1 MLIPVCR
8 AKGKKNSYYLPRRLF
23 MAVPVVKA
31 DVRPKDFVN
40 GYAEIEVLEGVHKL
54 VRSYKC
60 ELKAG
65 STVHPKLFKD
75 SGVFYC
81 FTSGT
86 GYVLTKKEAY
96 NIKELSFFCP
106 DWDNDNYAIYAA
118 TDMQFVKFV
127 SYMVESDWK
136 HYKETHSIL
145 PFFKAASDG
154 QPYTQSCKGPNT
166 MSWSIISAGQAGRFL
181 CGVVKGVGK
190 GEGTVEKGHPSV
202 DQWNIILE
210 GSDILMEVEG
220 EKIHHL
226 PGDMSYIYGGPDH
239 SLIPNGPD
247 KTCYYI
253 WFEHKT
259 AEWED

>member
-1 MLIPVCR
+1 
-8 AKGKKNSYYLPRRLF
+8 
-23 MAVPVVKA
+23 MAVPVVKTSE
-31 DVRPKDFVN
+31 RPVDFVN
-40 GYAEIEVLEGVHKL
+40 GYGEIEVLKGTHKL
-54 VRSYKC
+54 VRCFKC

-65 STVHPKLFKD
+65 STVHPKLFAD

-81 FTSGT
+81 FTKGR
-86 GYVLTKKEAY
+86 GYITTKEEAF

-106 DWDNDNYAIYAA
+106 DWDHDSYAIYAA
-118 TDMQFVKFV
+118 TDMEFVKFV
-127 SYMVESDWK
+127 TFMVPSDWK
-136 HYKETHSIL
+136 HYEETHSIL
-145 PFFKAASDG
+145 PFFKSVSQG
-154 QPYTQSCKGPNT
+154 QPYTQSCKGPHT
-166 MSWSIISAGQAGRFL
+166 MSWSIMSPGQAGRFL

-202 DQWNIILE
+202 DQWNVILE
-210 GSDILMEVEG
+210 GSDILMDVDG
-220 EKIHHL
+220 EKVHHVA
-226 PGDMSYIYGGPDH
+226 GEISYIYAGPDH